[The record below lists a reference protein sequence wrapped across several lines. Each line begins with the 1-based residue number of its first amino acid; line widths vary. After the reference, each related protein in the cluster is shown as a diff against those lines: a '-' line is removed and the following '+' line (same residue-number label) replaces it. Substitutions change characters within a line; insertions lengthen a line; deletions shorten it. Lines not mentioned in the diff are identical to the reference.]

1 MPFNKIQ
8 SAGFDLTDNYA
19 FTGTVSGAGDQA
31 DFVKLSTV
39 DASSGTSAVIFNSS
53 VVDSS
58 TYKHFYLIGHRI
70 YGSSNAVNFEFSVS
84 DDNGSTFTND
94 NKRGQ
99 VYRNLYSGSSFGHEQ
114 STTSNG
120 KAVIGGSI
128 ANNTAGG
135 SCNIWINGAGYSS
148 WKYIN
153 YQFTFRHSGGEA
165 YCTNGSWEQQNSSAY
180 NYYKLTLSSGN
191 IYGYYTLYG
200 IRN

>member
-1 MPFNKIQ
+1 MALSKIQ
-8 SAGFDLTDNYA
+8 AESMNLADTYA
-19 FTGTVSGAGDQA
+19 FTGTVSGAGEANDM
-31 DFVKLSTV
+31 KLLSSV

-58 TYKHFYLIGHRI
+58 TYKHFYIIGHRI
-70 YGSSNAVNFEFSVS
+70 YGSSNAVNFELSVS
-84 DDNGSTFTND
+84 SNNGSSFNND

-128 ANNTAGG
+128 ASSTAGG
-135 SCNIWINGAGYSS
+135 SCNIWINGAGYST

-153 YQFTFRHSGGEA
+153 YQFGFRHSGGEA
-165 YCTNGSWEQQNSSAY
+165 YATNGTFEQQRSEPY
-180 NYYKLTLSSGN
+180 NYFKLHLSSGN
-191 IYGYYTLYG
+191 LYGYYFLYG
-200 IRN
+200 IKG